1 MTRTGEPPEGRRRGE
16 NAISLENFG
25 QRKGQVRAL
34 EEFRVRK
41 EKKRIET
48 AKALRKYKKAMK
60 KEGMDAGRGASRKR
74 GEPKPANTES
84 NDPGDATQERRKQKS
99 NPLQKSMERATQKK
113 LSAIQRQKDR
123 EQNEKDRQERLRQ
136 RKKQTRLLSQ
146 RSKRGQPI
154 MKHTVNNMLIKLQK
168 MQK

>member
-1 MTRTGEPPEGRRRGE
+1 MAPTNSSSEGRQRGE

-41 EKKRIET
+41 EKKRVET

-60 KEGMDAGRGASRKR
+60 KEGLDAGRGASRKR
-74 GEPKPANTES
+74 VEKEPNEA
-84 NDPGDATQERRKQKS
+84 DAKEGTERRKKS
-99 NPLQKSMERATQKK
+99 NPFQKSKDLAAKK
-113 LSAIQRQKDR
+113 KESIIQRQKDK
-123 EQNEKDRQERLRQ
+123 EQNEKDRQKRLRE
-136 RKKQTRLLSQ
+136 RKNQTRLLSK

-168 MQK
+168 MEK